1 MDSLPIYKTLLDNI
15 DTDSNDLLFDDKVQL
30 VDNIKNNPDTHEIVY
45 VIIKYYYI
53 KNSTNTSNLP
63 YSSKW
68 LKTKSGYK
76 FDIEF
81 IPIKLIKMLI
91 HFYKIHFNSKKT

>member
-1 MDSLPIYKTLLDNI
+1 MDSLPIYQILLDNI
-15 DTDSNDLLFDDKVQL
+15 DTTDLVYTDKQQL
-30 VDNIKNNPDTHEIVY
+30 VENIKNNPDTHEIVY
-45 VIIKYYYI
+45 VIIQYYYI
-53 KNSTNTSNLP
+53 KNSSNVSNSP

-76 FDIEF
+76 FDIEY

-91 HFYKIHFNSKKT
+91 HFYKINLDSKKT